1 MRTMLIL
8 AAALPM
14 LAGCYHTTVVPLSEN
29 QRRVTFVDDSPTPLG
44 WTSPVLAEQVT
55 LWSASD
61 ACPTG
66 FKVAHEALDLGSYPH
81 TYSIDVQCRPT
92 VVVAKP

>member
-1 MRTMLIL
+1 MRNMLVL

-14 LAGCYHTTVVPLSEN
+14 LAGCFHTTIAQLPDN
-29 QRRVTFVDDSPTPLG
+29 QRRVTFVDDSPPPLG
-44 WTSPVLAEQVT
+44 WTSPVLAEDVT
-55 LWSASD
+55 LWSAGH

-66 FKVAHEALDLGSYPH
+66 FKVTNEALDLGSFPR

-92 VVVAKP
+92 VVIVKP